1 MQSSRNS
8 TKGGII
14 NDLLSHL
21 ERADVQVSCEEDVSA
36 RRRRRGGKKELIP
49 LSKLSLLVF
58 FLHGRHN
65 DVDNTYGPVSHVSSF
80 PSGCTPINFEAVR
93 IKDAL
98 MIGAAPPGIVN
109 LGSREEL
116 PTYSKAI
123 REDMN
128 KLVNELLQEHLKKSL
143 NDIEDSIAQK
153 IESTGIDSK
162 ISPPASPRRERS
174 RSPSPSSDRK
184 HSQNPNQKSKLGDRD
199 RDTRLGRDIERRRD
213 RDRDESQE
221 RGRES
226 SRGEHIG
233 FAERIKRAC
242 KFCLNFAHRIVF
254 SPNSL
259 LGYVKRATH
268 TTSMTLGSQKRE
280 SSMSSSKSEPIFTAC
295 SENKPNE
302 TCELSGDF
310 FVEIACKLRE
320 KLKEMDDIR
329 FPFLLTCLDPSCE
342 HSSVVKL
349 AKDTSKNRF
358 GPVKVMKGFGT
369 DVDPMCFNKTLYYH
383 PVNDAAY
390 FAKYGAT
397 LYTVEKKKSKIK
409 FIEKLISFDDIFP
422 TTATGAP
429 MGWRIDSDGG
439 RWTTFEGLL
448 GRCRQLGLTEHV
460 IAFDGSCSIFR
471 TEQSCVATM
480 GPGIVIGGG
489 DRDVKIKRSRAK
501 IYKKSKRTKRTKRA
515 NRSNR
520 SNHSNL
526 TNLTKQMNRLKKQNK
541 TKKKYMRR
549 HK

>member
-1 MQSSRNS
+1 MSSMQSSRNS
-8 TKGGII
+8 TKEGII

-21 ERADVQVSCEEDVSA
+21 ERADVQVSCEEVSSVVG
-36 RRRRRGGKKELIP
+36 RGRRGGTKELIP
-49 LSKLSLLVF
+49 LSKLSVLVF

-65 DVDNTYGPVSHVSSF
+65 DVDNTSGPVLDVSSF
-80 PSGCTPINFEAVR
+80 PWRCTPINFEAVG

-123 REDMN
+123 REEMN
-128 KLVNELLQEHLKKSL
+128 KLVNKLLREHLQKSL
-143 NDIEDSIAQK
+143 NDIEESIAQR
-153 IESTGIDSK
+153 IESTGIDSQ
-162 ISPPASPRRERS
+162 ISPRSRS
-174 RSPSPSSDRK
+174 RSPRSRSRSNSPDKK
-184 HSQNPNQKSKLGDRD
+184 HSENPNQKSKLGDTD
-199 RDTRLGRDIERRRD
+199 RDTRLGRYMERITDRHRD
-213 RDRDESQE
+213 KQREI
-221 RGRES
+221 GRES

-259 LGYVKRATH
+259 LGYVKRATY
-268 TTSMTLGSQKRE
+268 TT
-280 SSMSSSKSEPIFTAC
+280 SMSSSKSEPIFTAC
-295 SENKPNE
+295 SKNKPNE

-342 HSSVVKL
+342 HSSAVKS
-349 AKDTSKNRF
+349 AIDTSKNRF

-369 DVDPMCFNKTLYYH
+369 DVDPKCFNKTLYYH

-390 FAKYGAT
+390 FQTYAAT
-397 LYTVEKKKSKIK
+397 IYTIEKKGEKKGKIK

-429 MGWRIDSDGG
+429 MGWTIDSGG
-439 RWTTFEGLL
+439 GKWTTFQGLL

-460 IAFDGSCSIFR
+460 IAFDGSCSVFR

-480 GPGIVIGGG
+480 GPGIILGGG
-489 DRDVKIKRSRAK
+489 DRDGKIERSRAK
-501 IYKKSKRTKRTKRA
+501 IYKKSKRTKRA
-515 NRSNR
+515 
-520 SNHSNL
+520 NHSKK
-526 TNLTKQMNRLKKQNK
+526 TNRIKQMNRLKKQNK

>member
-21 ERADVQVSCEEDVSA
+21 ERADVQVSCEEVDSVG
-36 RRRRRGGKKELIP
+36 RRRRGGTKELIP
-49 LSKLSLLVF
+49 LSQLSLLVF

-65 DVDNTYGPVSHVSSF
+65 DVDNTHGPVSHVSSF
-80 PSGCTPINFEAVR
+80 PWRCTPVNFKALG

-123 REDMN
+123 REDMK
-128 KLVNELLQEHLKKSL
+128 KLVNELLQKHLKKSL
-143 NDIEDSIAQK
+143 NDIEDSIAQR
-153 IESTGIDSK
+153 IESTGIDSQ
-162 ISPPASPRRERS
+162 ISPPSSPIRERS
-174 RSPSPSSDRK
+174 RSHSPDKK
-184 HSQNPNQKSKLGDRD
+184 HSENPNQKSKLGDRD
-199 RDTRLGRDIERRRD
+199 IERDTRLGRDIERRRYRG
-213 RDRDESQE
+213 RDRDQSGE
-221 RGRES
+221 RDTAS

-254 SPNSL
+254 SPNAL
-259 LGYVKRATH
+259 LGYVKGATQA
-268 TTSMTLGSQKRE
+268 TL
-280 SSMSSSKSEPIFTAC
+280 MSSSKSEPIFTAC
-295 SENKPNE
+295 SKNKPNE

-342 HSSVVKL
+342 HSSAVKS
-349 AKDTSKNRF
+349 AIDTSKNRF

-369 DVDPMCFNKTLYYH
+369 DIDPICFNKTLYYH

-390 FAKYGAT
+390 FQTYGAT
-397 LYTVEKKKSKIK
+397 IYTVKKKDKNIT
-409 FIEKLISFDDIFP
+409 FIEKSVSFDEIFP

-429 MGWRIDSDGG
+429 IGWRLDSHGG
-439 RWTTFEGLL
+439 KWTTFQGLL
-448 GRCRQLGLTEHV
+448 GRCRELGLTEHV
-460 IAFDGSCSIFR
+460 FAFDGSCSVFR

-480 GPGIVIGGG
+480 GPGIVLGGG
-489 DRDVKIKRSRAK
+489 DRDGKIKRSRAK
-501 IYKKSKRTKRTKRA
+501 IYKKSKRTKCANHSKNA
-515 NRSNR
+515 NR
-520 SNHSNL
+520 
-526 TNLTKQMNRLKKQNK
+526 TKQMNRLKKQNK

>member
-1 MQSSRNS
+1 MQASRDS

-14 NDLLSHL
+14 HDLLSHL
-21 ERADVQVSCEEDVSA
+21 EDADVQVSCEEVGSVG
-36 RRRRRGGKKELIP
+36 RRRRGGTKELIP

-65 DVDNTYGPVSHVSSF
+65 DVDNTYGPVLNVSSF
-80 PSGCTPINFEAVR
+80 PWGCTPINFEAVR

-128 KLVNELLQEHLKKSL
+128 KLVNELLQEHLQKSL
-143 NDIEDSIAQK
+143 NDIEDSIAQR
-153 IESTGIDSK
+153 IESTGIDSQ
-162 ISPPASPRRERS
+162 ISPIRERS
-174 RSPSPSSDRK
+174 RSPSPDKK
-184 HSQNPNQKSKLGDRD
+184 HSENPNQKSKLGDRG

-213 RDRDESQE
+213 RDRYEQSE
-221 RGRES
+221 IGRES

-233 FAERIKRAC
+233 FGERIKRAC

-268 TTSMTLGSQKRE
+268 TTSMVLGSQKSA
-280 SSMSSSKSEPIFTAC
+280 SSMLSSKSEPIFTAC

-320 KLKEMDDIR
+320 KLKELDEIR

-342 HSSVVKL
+342 HSSAVKS
-349 AKDTSKNRF
+349 AIDTSKNRF

-369 DVDPMCFNKTLYYH
+369 DIDPICFNKTLYYH

-390 FAKYGAT
+390 FEKYGAT
-397 LYTVEKKKSKIK
+397 IYTVEKKKGKIK
-409 FIEKLISFDDIFP
+409 FIEKKIGFDDIFP

-429 MGWRIDSDGG
+429 IGWTIDSDGG
-439 RWTTFEGLL
+439 KWTTFQGLL

-480 GPGIVIGGG
+480 GPGIILGGG
-489 DRDVKIKRSRAK
+489 DRDGKIKRSRAK

-515 NRSNR
+515 NR
-520 SNHSNL
+520 
-526 TNLTKQMNRLKKQNK
+526 TKQMNRLKKQNK
-541 TKKKYMRR
+541 TKKKYMLR

>member
-1 MQSSRNS
+1 MQASRDS

-14 NDLLSHL
+14 HDLLRHI
-21 ERADVQVSCEEDVSA
+21 ETADIQVSCEEDGSVG
-36 RRRRRGGKKELIP
+36 RGRRGGTKELIP

-65 DVDNTYGPVSHVSSF
+65 DVDNTSGPVLNVSSF
-80 PSGCTPINFEAVR
+80 PWGCTPINFEAVG
-93 IKDAL
+93 IKDAI

-123 REDMN
+123 REEMN
-128 KLVNELLQEHLKKSL
+128 KLVNELLHEHLQKSL
-143 NDIEDSIAQK
+143 NDIEESIAQK
-153 IESTGIDSK
+153 IESTGIDSQ
-162 ISPPASPRRERS
+162 ISPRSHSRSPRSRS
-174 RSPSPSSDRK
+174 RSPRSRSRSNSPDRK
-184 HSQNPNQKSKLGDRD
+184 HSENPNQKSKLGDTDRD
-199 RDTRLGRDIERRRD
+199 RGRDTRLGRYMERTTD
-213 RDRDESQE
+213 RYRHKQREI
-221 RGRES
+221 GRES
-226 SRGEHIG
+226 SRDEHVG

-268 TTSMTLGSQKRE
+268 TT
-280 SSMSSSKSEPIFTAC
+280 SMSSSKSEPIFTAC

-320 KLKEMDDIR
+320 KLKELDEIR
-329 FPFLLTCLDPSCE
+329 FPFLLTCLDPSCQ
-342 HSSVVKL
+342 HSSAIKS
-349 AKDTSKNRF
+349 AIDTSKNRF

-369 DVDPMCFNKTLYYH
+369 DIDPICFNKTLYYH

-390 FAKYGAT
+390 FEKYGAT
-397 LYTVEKKKSKIK
+397 IYTVEKKKGKIK
-409 FIEKLISFDDIFP
+409 FIEKKIGFDDIFP

-429 MGWRIDSDGG
+429 IGWTIDSDGG
-439 RWTTFEGLL
+439 KWTTFQGLL
-448 GRCRQLGLTEHV
+448 GRCRELGLTEHV
-460 IAFDGSCSIFR
+460 IAFDGSCSVFR

-480 GPGIVIGGG
+480 GPGIILGGG
-489 DRDVKIKRSRAK
+489 DRDEKIKRSRAK
-501 IYKKSKRTKRTKRA
+501 IYKKSKRTKRA
-515 NRSNR
+515 NR
-520 SNHSNL
+520 
-526 TNLTKQMNRLKKQNK
+526 TKQMNCLKKQNK